1 MESILLTVKKF
12 IGLDPEY
19 NIFDP
24 DLLILINSSF
34 SVLNQLAVG
43 PKEGF
48 RVTNI
53 AETWEDV
60 IGSKKYLELI
70 KEYICI
76 KVKLVFDPPSS
87 SNVYKAFEERA
98 KELEWRLN
106 AFEDRESVQ
115 EVIDAYSQEE

>member
-87 SNVYKAFEERA
+87 STVYKAFEERA
-98 KELEWRLN
+98 AELEWRLN
-106 AFEDRESVQ
+106 AFEDRESIQ

>member
-1 MESILLTVKKF
+1 MESILLSVKKF

-19 NIFDP
+19 NVFDP

-48 RVTNI
+48 KVTNI
-53 AETWEDV
+53 TETWEDV

-87 SNVYKAFEERA
+87 STVYKAFEERVA
-98 KELEWRLN
+98 ELEWRLN